1 MSRPRFTEVSE
12 EVANMFLKATN
23 LANRLDELEKARKC
37 PHCDGDSARSEC
49 ICGKMEKAEKCPNCG
64 GEMNKMGGCMAKAGC
79 GTMAKAQPEYTE
91 SYNTKPQD
99 VTFVAESGGQTR
111 NAYYTTNNYTL
122 DSDDVANKGATS
134 TNVNL
139 DALRSMMNPHE
150 NPAAGHLTE
159 G

>member
-23 LANRLDELEKARKC
+23 LADRLDELEKYADTNKAGETC
-37 PHCDGDSARSEC
+37 PS
-49 ICGKMEKAEKCPNCG
+49 CG
-64 GEMNKMGGCMAKAGC
+64 GKMNKMGCMAKAGC

>member
-1 MSRPRFTEVSE
+1 
-12 EVANMFLKATN
+12 
-23 LANRLDELEKARKC
+23 
-37 PHCDGDSARSEC
+37 
-49 ICGKMEKAEKCPNCG
+49 
-64 GEMNKMGGCMAKAGC
+64 MNKMGCMAKAGC

>member
-1 MSRPRFTEVSE
+1 MGRPRFTEVSE

-23 LANRLDELEKARKC
+23 LADRLDELEKYADTNKAGKC
-37 PHCDGDSARSEC
+37 TKCEGDC
-49 ICGKMEKAEKCPNCG
+49 VCKAEKKCPNCG

-79 GTMAKAQPEYTE
+79 GTMAKAQPEYSVT
-91 SYNTKPQD
+91 YNTKPQEIML
-99 VTFVAESGGQTR
+99 VSESGGQTR
-111 NAYYTTNNYTL
+111 NAYYTTNNHLL

-134 TNVNL
+134 TKVNL
-139 DALRSMMNPHE
+139 DALRSMLNPHE